1 MGGVG
6 TVVLCS
12 GSELETSATNE
23 KNLLKNWYSFNW
35 NIMF

>member
-23 KNLLKNWYSFNW
+23 KKSVEKLV
-35 NIMF
+35 